1 LTIKTQGTDLY
12 AIDPASSTILV
23 VGCFTSLDGIDT
35 TIAQI
40 ETTCL
45 NSKAR
50 TYEAGLAEPGSASF
64 GINIDPQNAAH
75 IRLHQLKTAGTSL
88 LWAVGLSDGR
98 FINGAGDDVGIP
110 PTVALGGGLS
120 ELNLTAGGT
129 GYTSAPTVA
138 ITGGGGTGATATAS
152 VSGGAVTGFTIT
164 NPGTGY
170 TSAPT
175 VGLTGGA
182 GTGAAATAVV
192 HEEVDFNLPTTRTW
206 ITFEGYM
213 NSFPFS
219 FALNDVVKST
229 VGIQVSGDP
238 VLVPKVITP

>member
-12 AIDPASSTILV
+12 AIDPANNTILV

-64 GINIDPQNAAH
+64 GINIDPQNPAH

-88 LWAVGLSDGR
+88 VWAVGLSDGR
-98 FINGAGDDVGIP
+98 VIVAGEEVGIP
-110 PTVALGGGLS
+110 PTVGAIGGLS
-120 ELNLTAGGT
+120 ALNLTNPGT
-129 GYTSAPTVA
+129 GYTTAPTVA
-138 ITGGGGTGATATAS
+138 LTGGGGTGATATAT
-152 VSGGAVTGFTIT
+152 VSAGKVTGFTIT
-164 NPGTGY
+164 NPGSGY

-175 VGLTGGA
+175 VALTGGG

-192 HEEVDFNLPTTRTW
+192 NNEVDFNLPTTRTW

>member
-1 LTIKTQGTDLY
+1 MTIKTQGTDLY
-12 AIDPASSTILV
+12 TIDPATNTILV

-50 TYEAGLAEPGSASF
+50 TYEAGLAEPGAASF
-64 GINIDPQNAAH
+64 GINIDPQNPAH

-88 LWAVGLSDGR
+88 VWAVGLSDGR
-98 FINGAGDDVGIP
+98 VIVAGEEVGIP
-110 PTVALGGGLS
+110 PTVAALHGVS
-120 ELNLTAGGT
+120 ALNLTNAGS

-138 ITGGGGTGATATAS
+138 ITGGGGTGATATAI
-152 VSGGAVTGFTIT
+152 VSAGAVTGFNIT
-164 NPGTGY
+164 NPGSGY

-175 VGLTGGA
+175 VALTGGA

-192 HEEVDFNLPTTRTW
+192 NDEVDFTLPTTRTW